1 MNSSTHPILV
11 LALLG
16 LVGSLIMLVTVFRV
30 RRAGL
35 KLLLVLI
42 SLVLLAPAGLVV
54 VTVFPEWV
62 DARFRSYKTFY
73 EGIQPGMTQAEVMA
87 WEAQI
92 YPEGGPRQ
100 RPQIIV
106 QDETSLSFFMHPE
119 HSTEPNCEGILLVF
133 ENGRLESKSY
143 SPD

>member
-1 MNSSTHPILV
+1 MNSSPHPILV

-16 LVGSLIMLVTVFRV
+16 LVVALITLVTVFRV
-30 RRAGL
+30 RRVGL

-42 SLVLLAPAGLVV
+42 SLLALAPTGLVL
-54 VTVFPEWV
+54 VTMFPEWV
-62 DARFRSYKTFY
+62 DARYRSYKAFY
-73 EGIQPGMTQAEVMA
+73 EGIQPGMTKAEIMT

-106 QDETSLSFFMHPE
+106 EDETSLSFFMHPE
-119 HSTEPNCEGILLVF
+119 HSTDPNCEGILLVF
-133 ENGRLESKSY
+133 EDGKLKSKTY

>member
-1 MNSSTHPILV
+1 MNSSSHPILV

-16 LVGSLIMLVTVFRV
+16 LVVSLITFVTVFRV

-42 SLVLLAPAGLVV
+42 SLLALAPTGLVV
-54 VTVFPEWV
+54 VTMFPEWV
-62 DARFRSYKTFY
+62 DARIRSYKEFY
-73 EGIQPGMTQAEVMA
+73 EGLQPGMTREEVMA
-87 WEAQI
+87 WEARV

-106 QDETSLSFFMHPE
+106 EDETSLSFFMHPE

-133 ENGRLESKSY
+133 ENGKLKSKSY

>member
-1 MNSSTHPILV
+1 MNSSPYPILV

-16 LVGSLIMLVTVFRV
+16 LVASLITLVTVFRV
-30 RRAGL
+30 RRVAL
-35 KLLLVLI
+35 KLLLLLI
-42 SLVLLAPAGLVV
+42 SLLALAPTGLVL
-54 VTVFPEWV
+54 VTMFPEWV

-73 EGIQPGMTQAEVMA
+73 EGIQPGMTKAEIMA

-106 QDETSLSFFMHPE
+106 EDETSLSFFMHPE
-119 HSTEPNCEGILLVF
+119 HSTDPNCEGILLVF
-133 ENGRLESKSY
+133 ENGKLKAKTY